1 MRNLLKAF
9 ILLFVFYAGIMI
21 FNNFKSFSFE
31 KTDLKSILEKIIL
44 CSETINY
51 WGIKETES
59 HHDNKMYRTKYE
71 TIYIAPYK
79 VWLKYIEPE
88 RFSGRQIVLKDRKFY
103 SKDKNKDKF
112 SIGRGRYPIFD
123 FNIRKENIELL
134 MKNYNVVF
142 HKNETIANRK
152 NIVFE
157 VMSKNCKKPHVKVWM
172 DNETGLIMKFEMYF
186 GDEKLFGY
194 WLDDIKINPSIN
206 TSIFDLVIEDS
217 PKRKSPTPMSYFE
230 IRSIEK
236 EVDFPVIKSKEI
248 AYGYVFRQGQI
259 VIRERNKVVHLLYT
273 DGLNNIS
280 VFVKGLSKDGKEDLD
295 EGEIKIKSERG
306 RTVIN
311 KRENNV
317 YLSLIGGLEKEDMMK
332 IFFSLK

>member
-1 MRNLLKAF
+1 MRNLLKKL
-9 ILLFVFYAGIMI
+9 ILASVFFTGVIN

-31 KTDLKSILEKIIL
+31 KNDFKSILEKIVL
-44 CSETINY
+44 SSKTVNY

-59 HHDNKMYRTKYE
+59 HRDKKMFRTKYE
-71 TIYIAPYK
+71 TVYSAPDK
-79 VWLKYIEPE
+79 VWIKYVEPE
-88 RFSGRQIVLKDRKFY
+88 RFSGREIILKDKKFY

-123 FNIRKENIELL
+123 FAIRKENIELL
-134 MKNYNVVF
+134 MKNYNVIF
-142 HKNETIANRK
+142 YKNETVANRK
-152 NIVFE
+152 NILFE
-157 VMSKNCKKPHVKVWM
+157 VISKNCIKPNVKVWT

-186 GDEKLFGY
+186 KNEKLAGY
-194 WLDDIKINPSIN
+194 WFDDIKINPSIN
-206 TSIFDLVIEDS
+206 ASVFDLVVEDP
-217 PKRKSPTPMSYFE
+217 PKRKSPTSIDYFKIGE
-230 IRSIEK
+230 IEK
-236 EVDFPVIKSKEI
+236 EVDFPMIKSKEI
-248 AYGYVFRQGQI
+248 AFGYVFRLGQ
-259 VIRERNKVVHLLYT
+259 VFTRENRKVVHLLYT

-280 VFVKGLSKDGKEDLD
+280 VFVEKSYKDRKETLE

-306 RTVIN
+306 RTIIT